1 VRLNGESPEHW
12 LCAPIGPG
20 LICTLPVREV
30 AAFPP
35 GVITEIGLQRGTVAL
50 DGEREIEFGPDE
62 FPLVWLDLEG
72 PMTVDVGRRT
82 LALAAGEGL
91 LRKRPT
97 LL

>member
-1 VRLNGESPEHW
+1 MSGSMV
-12 LCAPIGPG
+12 CAPIGPG
-20 LICTLPVREV
+20 LICALPVREV
-30 AAFPP
+30 AALPA
-35 GVITEIGLQRGTVAL
+35 GVITKIALKRGTVAL

-72 PMTVDVGRRT
+72 PLTVDVRRA
-82 LALAAGEGL
+82 LDLAAGEGL